1 MSEGASMLSPLA
13 EVPDEEWRRLLDQ
26 GRRQGKLSQEDL
38 AEVLRSIDLSADVI
52 TLVEAGLR
60 AEGIELV
67 VEEIDEAELV
77 DDERLATI
85 EGTVPSPANQPKG
98 CRFSPR
104 CPFADATCREQPP
117 ALRDLGGGHLAA
129 CWKAPVEAFAKVPA

>member
-52 TLVEAGLR
+52 TLVEAGSMPCS
-60 AEGIELV
+60 AK
-67 VEEIDEAELV
+67 
-77 DDERLATI
+77 
-85 EGTVPSPANQPKG
+85 PSCQ
-98 CRFSPR
+98 
-104 CPFADATCREQPP
+104 
-117 ALRDLGGGHLAA
+117 
-129 CWKAPVEAFAKVPA
+129 